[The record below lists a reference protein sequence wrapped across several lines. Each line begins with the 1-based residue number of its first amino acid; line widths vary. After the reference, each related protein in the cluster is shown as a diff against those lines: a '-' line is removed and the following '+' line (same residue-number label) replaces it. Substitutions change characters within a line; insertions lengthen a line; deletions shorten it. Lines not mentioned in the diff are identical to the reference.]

1 MGPTNKQKEKTMKEK
16 FKQIFEGLKI
26 AYGQYQKGERGE
38 NGKQG
43 GKAFIVRGNVTDDL
57 WENHLKGEGPAL
69 GIIPITE
76 NNTCRWGCIDIDE
89 YNFNHLV
96 LITNIRKLKLPLIVC
111 RSKSGGAHVFLF
123 TKEFI
128 SASLMQGT
136 LKKMAKM
143 LGYEGC
149 EIFPKQTEILVERG
163 DTGQQLIKS
172 VNRKGYDKYRCKD
185 SPINS
190 VCNSGLCRMKKYG
203 VGFGEEEMPTLG
215 NLTKYASK
223 PPQWFLDVGEK
234 RIELKSEQLYMPG
247 LFALA
252 CLDQANLVIPI
263 PKPKDWKQHYL
274 KGMMDNLQEIE
285 PLESLDPLNE
295 ITSLLQDWTTNRQS
309 ARTMDDILNKLP
321 YTDENREFTYFRR
334 EDFYSF
340 CKKNNW
346 EHDKIKTG
354 NYLTQLEC
362 FVEEFRPHIKNQQPR
377 VIKIRTMKKMDASI
391 SKVEYQQDDF

>member
-1 MGPTNKQKEKTMKEK
+1 MKEK

-57 WENHLKGEGPAL
+57 WDNHLKGEGPAL

-123 TKEFI
+123 TKKFV

-163 DTGQQLIKS
+163 DTGNFLNLPYHNEMKGLRYAINDNGSSCTLEEFYKLYDVYACKEEDLKEIKTEEKKIEEAFKDGPPCLNKLAVTGFGEGSRNNALFNVAVYYKQANPDSWEDEIVKANMQYMNPPLSNNEVQQLIKS
-172 VNRKGYDKYRCKD
+172 VNRK
-185 SPINS
+185 
-190 VCNSGLCRMKKYG
+190 
-203 VGFGEEEMPTLG
+203 
-215 NLTKYASK
+215 
-223 PPQWFLDVGEK
+223 
-234 RIELKSEQLYMPG
+234 
-247 LFALA
+247 
-252 CLDQANLVIPI
+252 
-263 PKPKDWKQHYL
+263 
-274 KGMMDNLQEIE
+274 
-285 PLESLDPLNE
+285 
-295 ITSLLQDWTTNRQS
+295 
-309 ARTMDDILNKLP
+309 
-321 YTDENREFTYFRR
+321 
-334 EDFYSF
+334 
-340 CKKNNW
+340 
-346 EHDKIKTG
+346 
-354 NYLTQLEC
+354 
-362 FVEEFRPHIKNQQPR
+362 
-377 VIKIRTMKKMDASI
+377 
-391 SKVEYQQDDF
+391 